1 MKVFFPLLKLLLN
14 QWKWMLM
21 GVVCSAIT
29 LLANAALLSLAA
41 WFLACMALAGIS
53 GVPFNYHLPAGGI
66 RTLAI
71 VRTLGRYAERL
82 VSHQATFKLL
92 TWLRVW
98 FFRRLEPV
106 APAGIKDLHS
116 ADIFSRIK
124 SDIDNLDEFYLRF
137 VLPVLSAV
145 LVLSLVFIFVL
156 NFSLIMA
163 LHLCLMWILA
173 GAALPFATLHL
184 GSRKGK
190 NQVHSLVLMR
200 TTAVDLAR
208 GLEELI
214 VFGQTRNV
222 AERLLKENRNQ
233 SNIQAGLVRIEALSE
248 SGMVLFTGLA
258 LWGVLI
264 ISIPMVEAGTLSPQN
279 LPMLAVLALL
289 SFEGVQ
295 QLPSAL
301 KAGGRTR
308 ASAERLFSIINQPA
322 AIREPQ
328 EIMPEPGQWDIEFK
342 NVGFVYPGRTVPVHE
357 DLSFRIESG
366 QKVGITGP
374 TGSGK
379 TSIINLLLKFYAQDK
394 GQIFLGGH
402 DLGKYDSW
410 RIRSWIGVVAQET
423 YLFNATIRENLL
435 LADPAASDQQL
446 FSALAATKLEDYVRS
461 LPHGLD
467 TLVGQAGTRL
477 SGGQGRRLSIAR
489 TLLKKS
495 RILFLDEPTEGLD
508 PATEDELWKTLIE
521 VMQGKTVILITH
533 RQAGLKYMD
542 KVISLKP

>member
-1 MKVFFPLLKLLLN
+1 MNVLYPLLRLLLS
-14 QWKWMLM
+14 QWKWMLL

-98 FFRRLEPV
+98 FFRRLEPI

-116 ADIFSRIK
+116 GDIFSRIK

-156 NFSLIMA
+156 NFSLAMA
-163 LHLCLMWILA
+163 LHLGLMWALA
-173 GAALPFATLHL
+173 GAALPLATLHL
-184 GSRKGK
+184 GSSKGRA
-190 NQVHSLVLMR
+190 QVQSLVLMR
-200 TTAVDLAR
+200 TTAIDLAR

-222 AERLLKENRNQ
+222 AKLLLQENRNQ
-233 SNIQAGLVRIEALSE
+233 ALIQTGLMRIEALSE
-248 SGMVLFTGLA
+248 SGLILFTGLA

-264 ISIPMVEAGTLSPQN
+264 ISIPLVEAGTLSPQN

-301 KAGGRTR
+301 KAWGRTR
-308 ASAERLFSIINQPA
+308 ASAERLFSIINQPGV
-322 AIREPQ
+322 IKEPQ
-328 EIMPEPGQWDIEFK
+328 TVMPEPDKWDIEFK
-342 NVGFVYPGRTVPVHE
+342 KVSFVYPGRTVPVHQ

-379 TSIINLLLKFYAQDK
+379 TSLVNLLLKFYVPDQ

-402 DLGKYDSW
+402 ELGKYDSW
-410 RIRSWIGVVAQET
+410 RIRSWIGVVAQDT

-435 LADPAASDQQL
+435 LADPEASDRHL
-446 FSALAATKLEDYVRS
+446 YAALGTAKLEDYVRS

-508 PATEDELWKTLIE
+508 PATEDELWKTLAE
-521 VMQGKTVILITH
+521 VMQGKTVILINH

-542 KVISLKP
+542 KVISLKA